1 MAAVNLPDSPA
12 NGTTQTVNG
21 ITYTY
26 NSSKG
31 YWTTASSGTATTQ
44 VITSDSA
51 PSNPADGDLWYDTDY
66 GGMFVYY
73 ADGTSNQ
80 WVEVI
85 GTQGAQGTLQTSDSA
100 PSNPSDGD
108 LWYDTDDGGLFIYY
122 SDGTS
127 NQWVE
132 VVGQTGPAGPQGP
145 TGAAGSTTV
154 VADTTALLAIS
165 SPSAGDMAYVSGN
178 NTLYFYNG
186 SGWYKIAL
194 INTTPS
200 ISGAN
205 ASYALATDGTATT
218 VTLVASDPEG
228 LPITYSIASDT
239 SGNIATVTQ
248 GTGSSTN
255 VFTITPST
263 NSAHAGTFS
272 LTFRAS
278 DGVNFGTA
286 ASSFTLQF
294 SIQNS
299 RYTTA
304 LVTSTGAN
312 GAQNANTFDD
322 ASTSNHTLT
331 RTLALQTSFSPYRP
345 GGYSQEFNGSNTSI
359 NIASNTDFAFGTGDF
374 TVEWWCKLPDQS
386 STMFIDWRQGGSG
399 LGNLHI
405 GTGGYGGSLAGAVRF
420 TGDGPTI
427 VSTSVVDDNEW
438 HHVAICRAS
447 GTTKMYIDGT
457 EEGSASDTTDYARG
471 GLRIGNNSYASGGSH
486 LNGLMADLRI
496 VKGTAVYTSNFTV
509 PDETLTAI
517 TNTKLL
523 LFTKPYQR
531 DMSSSN
537 HTLVCYGNLKAV
549 PSRPF
554 DSTLEYDTA
563 VHGGS
568 IDCRPNGAFVNVAD
582 SDDFTF
588 GSGDWTIEF
597 WTYRTAGTGTDY
609 QTVIA
614 GVGSWALEFM
624 SNNRLSFWASTG
636 SSGNWDIWN
645 QATLGHADGTSSE
658 NWHHYAVQKSGNN
671 LVTYQNGVQSDSR
684 NFNTHVANA
693 SIGNPTA
700 INVGYYNSNQNDM
713 TGFIS
718 DLQVTKGT
726 AKYSGNFIP
735 PTQRVSLHSNTKLS
749 IPATEAGIIDKAQA
763 IKYIDCYNGV
773 ASSTTQTK
781 YYTSSIGFDGT
792 NDYLELGGGLG
803 QFRTKDFT
811 IELWAYASAI
821 GSYAYL
827 IEARNSG
834 SQNNAWT
841 LSFNYMGNVNNDI
854 LQFATFNGSTATAFL
869 TSNTA
874 FPTGT
879 WKHIAVTRSGTT
891 MKMFF
896 DGTEVASNSSA
907 GFDFALDQDPIY
919 IGTRFNIAN
928 YFNGYMSDIR
938 ITKGFAR
945 YTSNFTAPTAA
956 LKG

>member
-1 MAAVNLPDSPA
+1 MAVVNLPDSPA

-31 YWTTASSGTATTQ
+31 YWTAAGSGGGGGGGASVT
-44 VITSDSA
+44 TSDSA
-51 PSNPADGDLWYDTDY
+51 PSSPSDGDLWYDTAD

-73 ADGTSNQ
+73 ADGSSNQ

-85 GTQGAQGTLQTSDSA
+85 GAQGAQGNLSTSDSA
-100 PSNPSDGD
+100 PSGPSDGD

-122 SDGTS
+122 ADGS
-127 NQWVE
+127 SSQWVE
-132 VVGQTGPAGPQGP
+132 VVGQQGAQGP
-145 TGAAGSTTV
+145 SGQTTI
-154 VADTTALLAIS
+154 VANTTALLALS
-165 SPSAGDMAYVSGN
+165 SPSAGDQAFVTGN

-200 ISGAN
+200 ISGVSAN
-205 ASYALATDGTATT
+205 YTLATDGTATT
-218 VTLVASDPEG
+218 VTIVASDPEG

-248 GTGSSTN
+248 GTGSNTN

-278 DGVNFGTA
+278 DGVNFATA
-286 ASSFTLQF
+286 ASSFTLVF

-299 RYTTA
+299 KYTQA

-331 RTLALQTSFSPYRP
+331 RTLATQTSFSPYRP
-345 GGYSQEFNGSNTSI
+345 GGYSQHFDGSGDYI
-359 NIASNTDFAFGTGDF
+359 KIADNAAHDFGTGDF
-374 TVEWWCKLPDQS
+374 SMEFWWWPETLTGNTGSLHIMISAPNNSHNQFIYHESNYWYYQVGGGGATVIPS
-386 STMFIDWRQGGSG
+386 ST
-399 LGNLHI
+399 
-405 GTGGYGGSLAGAVRF
+405 GAA
-420 TGDGPTI
+420 TAKAWNH
-427 VSTSVVDDNEW
+427 VVL
-438 HHVAICRAS
+438 CRS
-447 GTTKMYIDGT
+447 GTTMSIFSNGT
-457 EEGSASDTTDYARG
+457 RTATVQSSAAVDFSHAS
-471 GLRIGNNSYASGGSH
+471 IGRYDSGGYDVDGYVRDMRW
-486 LNGLMADLRI
+486 L
-496 VKGTAVYTSNFTV
+496 KGSSAYDATQTSITVPTEPLTAV
-509 PDETLTAI
+509 
-517 TNTKLL
+517 TNTTLL
-523 LFTKPYQR
+523 LFNTPYQR
-531 DMSSSN
+531 DVSSTNAS
-537 HTLVCYGNLKAV
+537 LSCYGNLKGV
-549 PSRPF
+549 GFSPY
-554 DSTLEYDTA
+554 DSILEYDTA

-568 IDCRPNGAFVNVAD
+568 IDCRSNGALINVAD

-597 WTYRTAGTGTDY
+597 WTYRTADTGADY
-609 QTVIA
+609 QTVVA

-624 SNNRLSFWASTG
+624 ASGRLSAWFSSG
-636 SSGNWDIWN
+636 SSGSWDLLN
-645 QATLGHADGTSSE
+645 QGTLGHADGSTGD
-658 NWHHYAVQKSGNN
+658 NWIHFAVQRSGNY
-671 LVTYQNGVQSDSR
+671 LVTYQNGVQTDNRS
-684 NFNTHVANA
+684 FTGT
-693 SIGNPTA
+693 IGNPTA
-700 INVGYYNSNQNDM
+700 INIGYYNSNLNDM

-718 DLQVTKGT
+718 DLHIIKGT
-726 AKYSGNFIP
+726 AKYSANFIP
-735 PTQRVSLHSNTKLS
+735 PTQRLSLHSNTKLS
-749 IPATEAGIIDKAQA
+749 VPATEAGIIDKSQA
-763 IKYIDCYNGV
+763 LEYIDCYGV

-792 NDYLELGGGLG
+792 NDHLELGGGIG
-803 QFRTKDFT
+803 QFGTQDFT
-811 IELWAYASAI
+811 IELWAYASTIAN
-821 GSYAYL
+821 YAYL
-827 IEARNSG
+827 IEARNPS

-841 LSFNYMGNVNNDI
+841 LSFNYMGNVNHNI
-854 LQFATFNGSTATAFL
+854 LQFATFNGSSATAFL

-874 FPTGT
+874 FPATT

-907 GFDFALDQDPIY
+907 GFDFALNQDPIY
-919 IGTRFNIAN
+919 IGTRFNGTN

-938 ITKGFAR
+938 ITKGLAR